1 MNSRYTRASRCQ
13 APLGNA
19 RCEALL
25 PGPVSDTTRSRA
37 SQPCVAKLRLGTR
50 RSLLLWGFSL
60 VVPIA
65 ALVLAPASRAGADP
79 KQWNDTVDK
88 AVAYLRQ
95 QQNDDGSWGKA
106 GPQQLGGTGVILTGL
121 LQSGKVG
128 PDDPMVEKGLK
139 YIESLINPR
148 EKHIAGRDPRVQ
160 LKNYVTCIN
169 VLALVSAKRDSYK
182 AVIADAAKFL
192 RTLQWDEGEGKSKE
206 DDVYGG
212 AGYDSKLRPDL
223 SNTQFFLDALTAA
236 GIPKDD
242 PAFQK
247 AATFVSRCQNLKG
260 EHNDQKWAEKIN
272 DGSFI
277 YSAAGGGQTKTQD
290 KPNDAGGL
298 PGYGSM
304 TYAGIKSLI
313 YCGVSK
319 DDPRIKKA
327 FEWIQKNYTVDANP
341 GMPEQRKHWGL
352 YYYYHTMAKCLDTLG
367 LDKVKDAAGKEHDW
381 RADITAA
388 LAKRQKEDGSW
399 RSEERHWME
408 DDPLIV
414 TGYAL
419 MALSHCK
426 PKK

>member
-1 MNSRYTRASRCQ
+1 MNS
-13 APLGNA
+13 
-19 RCEALL
+19 
-25 PGPVSDTTRSRA
+25 
-37 SQPCVAKLRLGTR
+37 
-50 RSLLLWGFSL
+50 RSLLLCGFL
-60 VVPIA
+60 LALPIA
-65 ALVLAPASRAGADP
+65 PAAQGGADP
-79 KQWNDTVDK
+79 KQWNDSVDK
-88 AVAYLRQ
+88 AIAYLRK

-148 EKHIAGRDPRVQ
+148 EKHIAGQNPRVQ
-160 LKNYVTCIN
+160 LKNYVTCVN
-169 VLALVSAKRDSYK
+169 VLALVSAKRDTYK

-192 RTLQWDEGEGKSKE
+192 RKLQWDESEGKSKE
-206 DDVYGG
+206 DDFYGG
-212 AGYDSKLRPDL
+212 AGYDSKSRPDL
-223 SNTQFFLDALTAA
+223 SNTQFFLDALKAA

-247 AATFVSRCQNLKG
+247 ARIFVSRCQNFKG
-260 EHNDQKWAEKIN
+260 EDNRDQKWAGKIN

-277 YSAAGGGQTKTQD
+277 YSAAGGGQTKTKEKTTD
-290 KPNDAGGL
+290 DESL

-327 FEWIQKNYTVDANP
+327 LEWIQKNYTVDANP
-341 GMPEQRKHWGL
+341 GMPEVRKHWGL

-367 LDKVKDAAGKEHDW
+367 TDKVKDASGKEHDW

-388 LAKRQKEDGSW
+388 LAKRQQEDGSW
-399 RSEERHWME
+399 RNDNAHWME
-408 DDPLIV
+408 ADPLLV